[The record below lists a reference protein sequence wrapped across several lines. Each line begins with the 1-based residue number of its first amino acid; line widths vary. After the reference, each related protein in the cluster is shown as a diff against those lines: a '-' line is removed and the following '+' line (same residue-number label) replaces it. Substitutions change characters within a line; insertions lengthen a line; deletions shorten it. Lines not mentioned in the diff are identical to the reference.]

1 MPFTYDVNTN
11 RGKVRLLITDT
22 DAANV
27 IFQDNEIDAFLS
39 MMGSNVLRA
48 AALALF
54 TIASKEA
61 LLLKVIKLLELQ
73 TDGAKLADSL
83 RALAKEYQEKADLAE
98 AGEPGGAFDYAEM
111 VVDPFTYRERLD
123 KEALRGG

>member
-1 MPFTYDVNTN
+1 MPFTYDVATD

-27 IFQDNEIDAFLS
+27 IFQDDEIDAFLG

-48 AALALF
+48 AAMALLA
-54 TIASKEA
+54 IASKEA

-73 TDGAKLADSL
+73 TDGARLANSL

-98 AGEPGGAFDYAEM
+98 AGEAGGAFDYAEM
-111 VVDPFTYRERLD
+111 VVDDFTYRERLA
-123 KEALRGG
+123 KEAQRAG